1 MVDQKGGVMSNYKEQ
16 ALTGQEWQRACRVT
30 VSNQYGGTPAIVYD
44 EEMIAVLNNGTRVN
58 TPAGQLR
65 EEMADPTTAF
75 VLMHPLT
82 GDTIGTAHYGDLHV
96 MLYSLYL
103 HLAAARDTAA
113 V

>member
-1 MVDQKGGVMSNYKEQ
+1 MSNYKEQ
-16 ALTGQEWQRACRVT
+16 ALTGSEWQRSYRVT
-30 VSNQYGGTPAIVYD
+30 IVNQYGGIPAIVFD
-44 EEMIAVLNNGTRVN
+44 EEKIAALNNGTRVN

-82 GDTIGTAHYGDLHV
+82 GDTIGTARYGDLHV

-103 HLAAARDTAA
+103 HLAAARDTVA